1 MFLCWYSSRCNV
13 LSLRDTE
20 IGAEGA
26 AAIAEA
32 LTIDSALQELKW
44 VQCLFPVC
52 ACSDVRVCARV
63 QAQQRTLRLL
73 RVVVVIFARV
83 FDLPHPFSHHP
94 PPLEVFT
101 LVYFST
107 ELRHPTP
114 PHCHMMLL

>member
-1 MFLCWYSSRCNV
+1 M

-94 PPLEVFT
+94 PPLEAFT